1 MIFDM
6 NIQLKGIDEEFL
18 EELDE
23 IIEDIRV
30 EYFMINPTTQAE
42 VIKAQLL
49 CKETMRF
56 KYSLPLEF
64 KELQDENAL
73 AWQISS
79 KDELDRVKD
88 LPLIID
94 SEHLDDAFIEA
105 LNAATHKGVIL
116 NAKQSDS
123 RLENFAYSISKSS
136 MQEWEKVFIG
146 KLDYSK
152 IALQSDYPEQNY
164 DDFID
169 IYLKDLSDLT
179 FRAEQTIAAGG
190 TRTLLKM
197 FGLL

>member
-6 NIQLKGIDEEFL
+6 NIQLNGIDEEFL
-18 EELDE
+18 DELDE

-30 EYFMINPTTQAE
+30 EYFMINPTTQAQL
-42 VIKAQLL
+42 IKAQLL

-64 KELQDENAL
+64 KELQDQNAL
-73 AWQISS
+73 ALQTSS
-79 KDELDRVKD
+79 QDELEKIQD

-94 SEHLDDAFIEA
+94 SKHLDDDFIEA
-105 LNAATHKGVIL
+105 LNATIHKGVIL

-123 RLENFAYSISKSS
+123 RVENFAYSISKSS
-136 MQEWEKVFIG
+136 MQEWDKVFIG

-152 IALQSDYPEQNY
+152 IALQSDYPNQNY

-179 FRAEQTIAAGG
+179 FRAEQTIAADG